1 MGNNNTNVTT
11 TKGIARSLTNST
23 SPQSDSENRPI
34 QVPSSIMNGAPKP
47 GHAVSPAAGNQ
58 FKQSTIAFNNANK
71 KSPAAAHGGVKMV
84 GKDKKSFLDIASSSS
99 SDSSTCSSDEEVLES
114 VKNDPPLKPAK
125 VI

>member
-71 KSPAAAHGGVKMV
+71 KSPAAGVKML

-99 SDSSTCSSDEEVLES
+99 SFLYVFLG
-114 VKNDPPLKPAK
+114 
-125 VI
+125 

>member
-84 GKDKKSFLDIASSSS
+84 GKDKSRF
-99 SDSSTCSSDEEVLES
+99 STSRVHHLRI
-114 VKNDPPLKPAK
+114 PLRVPRMKK
-125 VI
+125 FWRVSKTICL